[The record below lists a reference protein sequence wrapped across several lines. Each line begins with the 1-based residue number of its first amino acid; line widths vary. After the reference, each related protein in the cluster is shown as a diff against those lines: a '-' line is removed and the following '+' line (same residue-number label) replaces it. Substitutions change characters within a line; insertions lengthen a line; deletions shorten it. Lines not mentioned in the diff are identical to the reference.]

1 MHGLI
6 APHGGKLINRVLEAD
21 ESTAAEE
28 RAADLPQVALNARA
42 ISDLELIATGAF
54 SPLEGFMGHQDYQG
68 VIKDMRLSNGL
79 PWSLP
84 ITLAVDKY
92 EAEGL
97 RPGQD
102 VALVNP
108 HGRLLALL
116 HLEEAYPYDKK
127 VEAGLV
133 YRTEDAA
140 HPGVQY
146 LYQRGEV
153 LLAGKVSLVHRST
166 LKGFEPYNAEP
177 RELRSQF
184 TERNWR
190 TVVAFQT
197 RNPIHRAHEYIQKCA
212 LELMDGLLIHPLVG
226 RTKLD
231 DVPSLVRLE
240 CYRVLLENYYPKER
254 AIMTS
259 FPGAMRYAGPRE
271 AIFHALVR
279 KNYGC
284 THFIVGRDHAGVGD
298 YYGTYD
304 AQQIFSEFG
313 RDELGITPLFFEH
326 TFYCSTCGAMASPK
340 TCPHDD
346 GSRITLSGT
355 RLREMLADGSLIPEE
370 VTRPE
375 VARVLRQWA
384 EEHKNQSA

>member
-6 APHGGKLINRVLEAD
+6 APHGGELVNRVLEGEERD
-21 ESTAAEE
+21 TAEE
-28 RAADLPQVALNARA
+28 QAADLPQVALNARA

-54 SPLEGFMGHQDYQG
+54 SPLEGFMNRETYLR
-68 VIKDMRLSNGL
+68 VVKDMRLSDGL

-84 ITLAVDKY
+84 ITLAVDAD
-92 EAEGL
+92 EAERL
-97 RPGQD
+97 KPGHD

-108 HGRLLALL
+108 HGDLLAVL
-116 HLEEAYPYDKK
+116 HLEEAYPYDKQE
-127 VEAGLV
+127 EARLI
-133 YRTEDAA
+133 YRTEEDA
-140 HPGVQY
+140 HPGVLY
-146 LYQRGEV
+146 LYQRGDV
-153 LLAGKVSLVHRST
+153 LLAGPVSLVRRSI
-166 LKGFEPYNAEP
+166 LKGFEPYSVEPLALRRQFAE
-177 RELRSQF
+177 RG
-184 TERNWR
+184 WR

-212 LELMDGLLIHPLVG
+212 LELMDGLLVHPLVG

-231 DVPSLVRLE
+231 DVPNWVRLE

-254 AIMTS
+254 ALLTA

-284 THFIVGRDHAGVGD
+284 THFIVGRDHAGVGS

-304 AQQIFSEFG
+304 AQHIFSEFD

-326 TFYCSTCGAMASPK
+326 TFYCEACGAMASPK
-340 TCPHDD
+340 TCPHDET
-346 GSRITLSGT
+346 SRITLSGT
-355 RLREMLADGSLIPEE
+355 RVREILADGSLLPEE

-375 VARVLRQWA
+375 VARVLREWA
-384 EEHKNQSA
+384 QEQKNQVS

>member
-6 APHGGKLINRVLEAD
+6 APHGGKLINLVLDAD
-21 ESTAAEE
+21 DSAAAEE

-54 SPLEGFMGHQDYQG
+54 SPLEGFMGRQDYQG
-68 VIKDMRLSNGL
+68 VVKDMRLSNGL

-84 ITLAVDKY
+84 ITLAVDKH

-108 HGRLLALL
+108 LGRLLALL
-116 HLEEAYPYDKK
+116 HLEEIYPYDKK

-166 LKGFEPYNAEP
+166 LKGFEPYKAEP

-226 RTKLD
+226 RTK
-231 DVPSLVRLE
+231 
-240 CYRVLLENYYPKER
+240 
-254 AIMTS
+254 
-259 FPGAMRYAGPRE
+259 
-271 AIFHALVR
+271 
-279 KNYGC
+279 
-284 THFIVGRDHAGVGD
+284 
-298 YYGTYD
+298 
-304 AQQIFSEFG
+304 
-313 RDELGITPLFFEH
+313 
-326 TFYCSTCGAMASPK
+326 
-340 TCPHDD
+340 
-346 GSRITLSGT
+346 
-355 RLREMLADGSLIPEE
+355 
-370 VTRPE
+370 
-375 VARVLRQWA
+375 
-384 EEHKNQSA
+384 